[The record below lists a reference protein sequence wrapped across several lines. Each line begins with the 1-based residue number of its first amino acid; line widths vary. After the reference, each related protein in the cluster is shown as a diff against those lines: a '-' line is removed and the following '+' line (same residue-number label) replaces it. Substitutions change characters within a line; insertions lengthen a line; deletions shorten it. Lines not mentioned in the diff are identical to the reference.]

1 MEDTLMVRAHVIS
14 IARFASS
21 VLFGLAMLN
30 VVTLAQAGPY
40 TATGIPASSPSF
52 VEWANS
58 VQSLTRGPQNITNPT
73 GPAATFGSAS
83 DALGPATGSSV
94 VSLGDGGQITVG
106 FAQPITN
113 GPGADFAVFENGFA
127 SGGLAFLELGFVDVS
142 SDGVNFFRFPSISLT
157 QTTTQI
163 GSFGTMDPT
172 NLYDLAGKDVANV
185 DTPFDLQEL
194 AGTPNLDVNNVKYI
208 RVTDVIGN
216 INTGFGP
223 NTFSRDSLGNVINDP
238 WPTASASSGF
248 DFDAIGVLNAVPEP
262 ATWVLGLS
270 SALGLLLA
278 MLSCRR

>member
-1 MEDTLMVRAHVIS
+1 MVRAHLIS
-14 IARFASS
+14 IARLASPF
-21 VLFGLAMLN
+21 LFGLAMFIA
-30 VVTLAQAGPY
+30 VTPTQAGPY
-40 TATGIPASSPSF
+40 TATGIPASSSSF

-58 VQSLTRGPQNITNPT
+58 VQSLTRGPQNITNPA

-83 DALGPATGSSV
+83 DALGPATGSSL

-106 FAQPITN
+106 FAQPIFN

-127 SGGLAFLELGFVDVS
+127 SGGLGFLELGFVDVS

-172 NLYDLAGKDVANV
+172 NLYDLAGKDFANV
-185 DTPFDLQEL
+185 GTPFDLQEL
-194 AGTPNLDVNNVKYI
+194 AGKPNLDVNNVKYV

-216 INTGFGP
+216 INTTLGP
-223 NTFSRDSLGNVINDP
+223 NTFSRDSLGNLINDP

-248 DFDAIGVLNAVPEP
+248 DFDAVGVLNAVPEP
-262 ATWVLGLS
+262 ATWVLAAM
-270 SALGLLLA
+270 ALTWVTVFRQDK
-278 MLSCRR
+278 RRLDQTI